1 MKKALISVF
10 NKEKIETL
18 AGFLSEKGFEIYA
31 TKGTK
36 KYLTEKGIE
45 AFGLEEMGIDTE
57 GIAGGRIKT
66 MHPLLLEKIL
76 SKEGDVF
83 EVVVCNLYPF
93 EEKLREGINEP
104 EIYEY
109 IDIGGVTL
117 IRAACKNI
125 ERTLPIVDPDDYDL
139 FKEKYEKGLN
149 KKDRF
154 YFAAKA
160 FEYVTFYDA
169 IISDFFRKK
178 SGDFPFYFNISGKK
192 IFDLRYGE
200 NPQQKAVVYGRK
212 FIESLYGK
220 KLSYNNLLDIESAFL
235 CVSEFEEPTCVI
247 IKHTSPCGVASGE
260 TLEEAFERAFLS
272 DPESAFGGIVAFNKT
287 LDDRTAERVVSNF
300 FEVVIAPDFEENTVE
315 ILKKR
320 KNLRI
325 INSSDIHVSDYE
337 FRSVFDFILFQER
350 MRETISPSEWELKTT
365 KEASSAEIEDLYFA
379 LKVVK
384 YVKSNAIC
392 IVKAKR
398 TLGIGSGQPS
408 RIRALEIA
416 IDKAKSFGLS
426 TVGAVL
432 ASDAFFPFRD
442 SIDKAA
448 QEGIS
453 AIVTPGGSIRDEEV
467 IKAAEENGISLYLIK
482 ERYFRH

>member
-10 NKEKIETL
+10 NKEKLEVITDYLLKKE
-18 AGFLSEKGFEIYA
+18 FEVYS
-31 TKGTK
+31 TKGTR
-36 KYLTEKGIE
+36 KYLEEKGLKVK
-45 AFGLEEMGIDTE
+45 GLEDLGVDTE
-57 GIAGGRIKT
+57 GLADGRIKT
-66 MHPLLLEKIL
+66 MHPVILEKLL

-83 EVVVCNLYPF
+83 DVVVCNLYPF
-93 EEKLREGINEP
+93 YEKLREGLDIPGIFEF
-104 EIYEY
+104 
-109 IDIGGVTL
+109 IDIGGVTI
-117 IRAACKNI
+117 IRSACKNI
-125 ERTLPIVDPDDYDL
+125 IRTLPIVDPEDYEV
-139 FKEKYEKGLN
+139 FIEKYEKGLTFD
-149 KKDRF
+149 DRF

-160 FEYVTFYDA
+160 FEYVTNYDA
-169 IISDFFRKK
+169 LISEFYRKK
-178 SGDFPFYFNISGKK
+178 AGGMPFYFTFSGKN
-192 IFDLRYGE
+192 IFELRYGE
-200 NPQQKAVVYGRK
+200 NPQQKASVYGER
-212 FIESLYGK
+212 FIEPLHGK

-247 IKHTSPCGVASGE
+247 VKHTSPCGVASGE
-260 TLEEAFERAFLS
+260 TLDEAFERAFLS
-272 DPESAFGGIVAFNKT
+272 DPESAFGGIVALNKPV
-287 LDDRTAERVVSNF
+287 DRITAERISSNF
-300 FEVVIAPDFEENTVE
+300 FEVVIAPGFEEETLD

-325 INSSDIHVSDYE
+325 INSQELFSPDYE
-337 FRSVFDFILFQER
+337 FRSCLGMVLYQER
-350 MRETISPSEWELKTT
+350 MKNTLSPSEWELKTT
-365 KEASSAEIEDLYFA
+365 REANEGELEDLYFA

-408 RIRALEIA
+408 RVRALEIA
-416 IDKAKSFGLS
+416 TQKAKSFGLS

-453 AIVTPGGSIRDEEV
+453 AIVVPGGSIRDEEV
-467 IKAAEENGISLYLIK
+467 IKAAEENNISLYFIK